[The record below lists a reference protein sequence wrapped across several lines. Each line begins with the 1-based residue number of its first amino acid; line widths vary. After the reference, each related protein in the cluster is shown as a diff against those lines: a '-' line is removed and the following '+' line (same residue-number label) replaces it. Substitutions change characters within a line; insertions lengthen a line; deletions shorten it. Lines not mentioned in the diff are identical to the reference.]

1 MIYNPSESIES
12 IIDIEG
18 IEPSWNTLIIGVGV
32 IALIGAAIHAFR

>member
-12 IIDIEG
+12 VIGIEE

-32 IALIGAAIHAFR
+32 IALIGVAIRAFR